1 MVERGSGVFVCVSSV
16 GEAYMGAYETF
27 KAAQTHLG
35 HTLAAEL
42 EESGGVAFT
51 IGPGLVRT
59 PGAEA
64 GIAALAPL
72 YGKSVEKFYA
82 MSADQFISVEEAGA
96 GFAAAVALAER
107 FQGQEIG
114 ARQALIAAGIPLPEE
129 EASETTL
136 SEEERAAALALCREV
151 SSTLAEQAEGWKE
164 RPLFERQWV
173 IRDFQRQAGMPVK
186 RWLEALEGLEQ
197 VLQQGH
203 ALPLLEVP
211 VSKLAGYYAHLQE
224 LARGYVKDPEKLR
237 EQLPIIQG
245 WEESA
250 EALSTLL
257 HDR

>member
-82 MSADQFISVEEAGA
+82 MSADQIISVEEAGA